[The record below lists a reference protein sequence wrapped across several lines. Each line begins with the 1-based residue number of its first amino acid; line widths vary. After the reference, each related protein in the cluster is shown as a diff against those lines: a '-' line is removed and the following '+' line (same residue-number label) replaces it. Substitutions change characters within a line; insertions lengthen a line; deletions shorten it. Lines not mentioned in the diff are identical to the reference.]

1 MEYAVVKVPGDSDIM
16 GRVAL
21 LDSNHI
27 QLEDPVYIT
36 IRPSVTGSL
45 AVGMQRATLF
55 AAPGNHLLLLDFSKV
70 LSYYKP
76 SDGVI
81 KYYKEII
88 QTYQEHHDLV
98 LDDQLNDEEEVEHTE
113 DSEEFVRTLSEFL
126 NNRKNA
132 NTAYH

>member
-36 IRPSVTGSL
+36 IRP
-45 AVGMQRATLF
+45 RATLF

-88 QTYQEHHDLV
+88 QTYQEYHDLV
-98 LDDQLNDEEEVEHTE
+98 LDDQLIDEEVEHTE